1 MRNKRERKINYT
13 SHSESKICTRRQRE
27 KETQTNNK
35 KTRANAETDRRV
47 YTGNDKDRQP
57 QL

>member
-1 MRNKRERKINYT
+1 MRNKRERNINYT

-57 QL
+57 